1 MPGDNSVTNLI
12 DGLIA
17 GDEADIE
24 RLWDRYFERLVRLA
38 AARLPAHGRRSFDEE
53 DVALSAFQSFCGRA
67 GRGQFPRLSDR
78 DDLWRILA
86 TITVRKALETW
97 RYQNRQRR
105 GGGRL
110 VGESALLGHNND
122 KRGGLAEFLGCEPT
136 PEDAAEF
143 ADDYRRFLARLE
155 QPALLTV
162 ALRRLEGQSTSE
174 IAEALKVSPRTV
186 ERKLQLIRAIWS
198 EASQT

>member
-1 MPGDNSVTNLI
+1 MPDENSVTNLI
-12 DGLIA
+12 DGLKA
-17 GDEADIE
+17 GDDADIE

-67 GRGQFPRLSDR
+67 GRGQFSQLSDR
-78 DDLWRILA
+78 DDLWRLLA
-86 TITVRKALETW
+86 TITVRKALETR
-97 RYQNRQRR
+97 RYQNRKRR

-110 VGESALLGHNND
+110 VGESALIGHDND
-122 KRGGLAEFLGCEPT
+122 ERDGLAEFLGREPT

-174 IAEALKVSPRTV
+174 IAEALKVSTRTV

-198 EASQT
+198 EASQM